1 MRSKLQGMDTV
12 SVSMPIFNEK
22 QRVLLVLFDIS
33 ARIPSTLDIHVTRLI
48 IDQDSVK
55 LSGTTDAFN
64 NVNRIKDLLAQSERY
79 SEVNIV
85 SATKGNENE
94 GIRFEIKLQLISAE
108 GENS

>member
-1 MRSKLQGMDTV
+1 Y
-12 SVSMPIFNEK
+12 
-22 QRVLLVLFDIS
+22 DIS
-33 ARIPSTLDIHVTRLI
+33 DRIPTSLDLHLTRLI

-55 LSGTTDAFN
+55 LTGTTDAFN
-64 NVNRIKDLLAQSERY
+64 NVNTIKSLLTESDRY

-94 GIRFEIKLQLISAE
+94 GIRFEIKLQLTGVE